1 MRTPWTA
8 SREMRTFC
16 EASAAAVQLRS
27 CFSVASPPARATRSE
42 SDGLR
47 STTIMRWPSA
57 TRGLGPPASPIQLAA
72 DWGAFVRAPP
82 EAATSAAAATR
93 ASSASAGKSA
103 GKLRVRIERK
113 ILRVREALDEARGGG
128 DHGRVVGAERKRRE
142 RRAREGGAELGV
154 RRDAA

>member
-27 CFSVASPPARATRSE
+27 CFSVASPPARATRSA

-57 TRGLGPPASPIQLAA
+57 TRGLGPPASPIQLAE
-72 DWGAFVRAPP
+72 DCGAFVRAPP
-82 EAATSAAAATR
+82 EAATRTAAATTDGYAR
-93 ASSASAGKSA
+93 GIA
-103 GKLRVRIERK
+103 LRKGLERK
-113 ILRVREALDEARGGG
+113 ILRRGDGHDEGGG
-128 DHGRVVGAERKRRE
+128 
-142 RRAREGGAELGV
+142 GV
-154 RRDAA
+154 D